1 MDVQFL
7 HVFLAQAHVWVY
19 LEKQNNSRLQ
29 EDAQK
34 TINARLL
41 QAPAFVQ
48 LTINVSN
55 VQNYVLT
62 QDALQTNIAKHS
74 RALII
79 VTIMS
84 VFPVHKYVP
93 MDVKAIKLAN
103 KLETL
108 VIVLLM
114 SVLAVHN
121 HVPMDVMAIKVA
133 NKPETLVIVL
143 LMSVSVLT
151 LMVTVIT
158 KTQKI
163 DWSVRNINNNNFI
176 YGWLITINNL
186 ETTYNASKFIV
197 FEDRKRINKE
207 EIAMNW

>member
-133 NKPETLVIVL
+133 NKAYSIK
-143 LMSVSVLT
+143 S
-151 LMVTVIT
+151 
-158 KTQKI
+158 
-163 DWSVRNINNNNFI
+163 
-176 YGWLITINNL
+176 
-186 ETTYNASKFIV
+186 
-197 FEDRKRINKE
+197 
-207 EIAMNW
+207 

>member
-1 MDVQFL
+1 
-7 HVFLAQAHVWVY
+7 
-19 LEKQNNSRLQ
+19 
-29 EDAQK
+29 
-34 TINARLL
+34 
-41 QAPAFVQ
+41 
-48 LTINVSN
+48 
-55 VQNYVLT
+55 LT

-163 DWSVRNINNNNFI
+163 D
-176 YGWLITINNL
+176 
-186 ETTYNASKFIV
+186 
-197 FEDRKRINKE
+197 
-207 EIAMNW
+207 

>member
-114 SVLAVHN
+114 SV
-121 HVPMDVMAIKVA
+121 
-133 NKPETLVIVL
+133 
-143 LMSVSVLT
+143 SVLT

-163 DWSVRNINNNNFI
+163 D
-176 YGWLITINNL
+176 
-186 ETTYNASKFIV
+186 
-197 FEDRKRINKE
+197 
-207 EIAMNW
+207 